1 MISGDSMSSGMNES
15 ETCDSYITPALYDS
29 GWNTSNQ
36 CIIRREFP
44 ITAGRIQG
52 PGQRG
57 SSLRADYVL
66 VHRNKKLAIIEAKK
80 WDLSLTE
87 GVQQAKDYAQRMHIR
102 FTYSSN
108 GQGFWEIDMLTGEEK
123 SIPISEFPTPDQ
135 LWEKTFERED
145 EWRDKFSEIP
155 FEDRGGTWTPRY
167 YQDNAV
173 EAAMEAIGEGKDRVL
188 LTLATGTGKTAI
200 AFQICWKLFQ
210 SRWNRS
216 EGVSRRPRILFLA
229 DRNILAN
236 QAYNSFAAFGEH
248 AMERIT
254 PDGIRKKGGVPK
266 NANIFF
272 TIFQTFMTGPGETP
286 FFGEYPED
294 FFDMIIVDECHRGGA
309 NDESTWRNI
318 LEHFSPSVQ
327 LGLTAT
333 PKRDDNVD
341 TYAYF
346 GDPVYTY
353 SLKDGINDGFLT
365 PFRVHKIATTMDT
378 YVYTSDDTIL
388 QGEIEEGKEY
398 DEKDFAQRRIEIE
411 PRMRARLKIFMDSID
426 QNEKAIIFCPQ
437 QPHAAMARDIINQ
450 LKSNN
455 NPNYCVRV
463 TANDGELGEKYL
475 RQFQDNEKSIPTI
488 LTTSKKLSTGVDAR
502 NVRHIVL
509 LRTIKSMIEFKQ
521 IIGRGTRLYDDKYYF
536 TIHDFVNASEKF
548 QDPDWDGDPV
558 EPEPTEPKETR
569 EYKPRSQRPPKPE
582 VIRIKLSE
590 GKERSIQHM
599 VQTLFYKD
607 GKPVSSS
614 EFIQSLFD
622 VTPSLFQ
629 DEEELRKI
637 WSSPE
642 TRRKLL
648 QQLSESGFTKEHI
661 EQAKKLI
668 SAEHSDVYDVL
679 SYIAY
684 ATPTITREER
694 ALMAANMLIDDF
706 EENEKVFIQFV
717 LGHYVDHGVEE
728 LDLEKLPNLLK
739 LKYGDMVDAVPVLG
753 APSRINQMFIGF
765 QRLLYAKSQTT

>member
-1 MISGDSMSSGMNES
+1 MNES
-15 ETCDSYITPALYDS
+15 ETCDTYITPAVQDS
-29 GWNTSNQ
+29 GWNPSNR
-36 CIIRREFP
+36 CIIRREFS

-57 SSLRADYVL
+57 SPLRADYVL
-66 VHRNKKLAIIEAKK
+66 VHRNKKLAIVEAKK

-87 GVQQAKDYAQRMHIR
+87 GVQQAKDYAQRMHVR

-123 SIPISEFPTPDQ
+123 ELTISEFPTPEE
-135 LWEKTFERED
+135 LWERTYESED
-145 EWRDKFSEIP
+145 EWRDKFSEVP
-155 FEDRGGTWTPRY
+155 FEDRGGTWSPRY

-173 EAAMEAIGEGKDRVL
+173 EAALKAIGDGNDRIL
-188 LTLATGTGKTAI
+188 LTLATGTGKTSI
-200 AFQICWKLFQ
+200 AFQIAWKLFQ
-210 SRWNRS
+210 TRWNRS

-236 QAYNSFAAFGEH
+236 QAYNSFSAFGEH

-254 PDGIRKKGGVPK
+254 PAGIRKKGRVPK

-272 TIFQTFMTGPGETP
+272 TIFQTFMSGPDDSA

-294 FFDMIIVDECHRGGA
+294 FFDMVIVDECHRGGA
-309 NDESTWRNI
+309 NDESSWRDI
-318 LEHFSPSVQ
+318 LEYFSPAVQ

-346 GDPVYTY
+346 GEPVYTY
-353 SLKDGINDGFLT
+353 SLKDGISDGFLT
-365 PFRVHKIATTMDT
+365 PFRVRKISTTIDN
-378 YVYTSDDTIL
+378 YVHTSDDTVI

-398 DEKDFAQRRIEIE
+398 TEKEFARRVIEIQA
-411 PRMRARLKIFMDSID
+411 RMKYRVERFMEFID
-426 QNEKAIIFCPQ
+426 QSEKTIIFCPTQ
-437 QPHAAMARDIINQ
+437 VHAAAVRDLINQ
-450 LKSNN
+450 LKTSTD
-455 NPNYCVRV
+455 PNYCVRV

-475 RQFQDNEKSIPTI
+475 REFQDNERSIPTI

-548 QDPDWDGDPV
+548 QDPEWDGEPV
-558 EPEPTEPKETR
+558 EPEPTEPR
-569 EYKPRSQRPPKPE
+569 EPHPSQPRPERPLRPE
-582 VIRIKLSE
+582 VIRIKLSD

-599 VQTLFYKD
+599 EQTLFYGPD
-607 GKPVSSS
+607 GKPMSSS
-614 EFIQSLFD
+614 EFIQSIFG
-622 VTPSLFQ
+622 VTPSLFK
-629 DEEELRKI
+629 DEEHLREI
-637 WSSPE
+637 WSNPE
-642 TRRKLL
+642 TRRKLME
-648 QQLSESGFTKEHI
+648 QLSESGFTTEHI

-684 ATPTITREER
+684 ATPVSTREER
-694 ALMAANMLIDDF
+694 ALMAADMLIDEY
-706 EENEKVFIQFV
+706 EEDEKLFLKFV
-717 LGHYVDHGVEE
+717 LGEYVDHGVEE
-728 LDLEKLPNLLK
+728 LDVGKLPELLQ
-739 LKYGDMVDAVPVLG
+739 LKYGGMNEAVSVFG
-753 APSRINQMFIGF
+753 APARINEMFVGF
-765 QRLLYAKSQTT
+765 QRLLYTKSQTA

>member
-1 MISGDSMSSGMNES
+1 VTSGMNES
-15 ETCDSYITPALYDS
+15 ETCDTYITPAVQDS
-29 GWNTSNQ
+29 GWNPSNR
-36 CIIRREFP
+36 CIIRREFS

-57 SSLRADYVL
+57 SPLRADYVL
-66 VHRNKKLAIIEAKK
+66 VHRNKKLAIVEAKK

-87 GVQQAKDYAQRMHIR
+87 GVQQAKDYAQRMHVR

-123 SIPISEFPTPDQ
+123 ELTISEFPTPEE
-135 LWEKTFERED
+135 LWERTYESED
-145 EWRDKFSEIP
+145 EWRDKFSEVP

-173 EAAMEAIGEGKDRVL
+173 EAALKAIGDGNDRIL
-188 LTLATGTGKTAI
+188 LTLATGTGKTSI
-200 AFQICWKLFQ
+200 AFQIAWKLFQ
-210 SRWNRS
+210 TRWNRS

-236 QAYNSFAAFGEH
+236 QAYNSFSAFGEH

-254 PDGIRKKGGVPK
+254 PAGIRKKGRVPK

-272 TIFQTFMTGPGETP
+272 TIFQTFMSGPDDTA

-294 FFDMIIVDECHRGGA
+294 FFDMVIVDECHRGGA
-309 NDESTWRNI
+309 NDESTWREI
-318 LEHFSPSVQ
+318 LEYFSPAVQ

-346 GDPVYTY
+346 GEPVYTY
-353 SLKDGINDGFLT
+353 SLKDGISDGFLT
-365 PFRVHKIATTMDT
+365 PFRVRKISTTIDN
-378 YVYTSDDTIL
+378 YVHTADDTVL
-388 QGEIEEGKEY
+388 QGEVEEGKEY
-398 DEKDFAQRRIEIE
+398 TEKEFARRVIEIQA
-411 PRMRARLKIFMDSID
+411 RMKYRVERFMEFID
-426 QNEKAIIFCPQ
+426 QSEKTIIFCPTQ
-437 QPHAAMARDIINQ
+437 VHAAAVRDLINQ
-450 LKSNN
+450 LKTSTD
-455 NPNYCVRV
+455 PNYCVRV

-475 RQFQDNEKSIPTI
+475 REFQDNERSIPTI

-536 TIHDFVNASEKF
+536 TIHDFVNASVKF
-548 QDPDWDGDPV
+548 QDPEWDGEPV
-558 EPEPTEPKETR
+558 EPEPTEPR
-569 EYKPRSQRPPKPE
+569 EPRPSQPRPERPPRPE
-582 VIRIKLSE
+582 VIRIKLSD

-599 VQTLFYKD
+599 EQTLFYGPD
-607 GKPVSSS
+607 GKPMSSS
-614 EFIQSLFD
+614 KFIQSIFG
-622 VTPSLFQ
+622 VTPSLFK
-629 DEEELRKI
+629 DEEHLREI
-637 WSSPE
+637 WSKPE
-642 TRRKLL
+642 TRKKLMG
-648 QQLSESGFTKEHI
+648 QLFESGFTKEHI

-684 ATPTITREER
+684 ATPVSTREER
-694 ALMAANMLIDDF
+694 ALMAADMLIDEF
-706 EENEKVFIQFV
+706 EEDEELFLKFV
-717 LGHYVDHGVEE
+717 LGEYVDHGVEE
-728 LDLEKLPNLLK
+728 LDVGKLPDLLQ
-739 LKYGDMVDAVPVLG
+739 LKYGGMNEAVSIFG
-753 APSRINQMFIGF
+753 APAKINQIFVGF
-765 QRLLYAKSQTT
+765 QRLLYAKSQAA

>member
-1 MISGDSMSSGMNES
+1 MTSGMNES
-15 ETCDSYITPALYDS
+15 ETCDTYITPAVQDS
-29 GWNTSNQ
+29 GWKPGNR
-36 CIIRREFP
+36 CIIRREFS

-57 SSLRADYVL
+57 SPLRADYVL

-80 WDLSLTE
+80 WDLPLTE
-87 GVQQAKDYAQRMHIR
+87 GVQQAKDYAQRMHVR

-123 SIPISEFPTPDQ
+123 ELTISEFPTPEE
-135 LWEKTFERED
+135 LWERTYESED
-145 EWRDKFSEIP
+145 EWRDKFSEVP

-173 EAAMEAIGEGKDRVL
+173 EAALKSIGDGNDRIL
-188 LTLATGTGKTAI
+188 LTLATGTGKTSI
-200 AFQICWKLFQ
+200 AFQIAWKLFQ
-210 SRWNRS
+210 TRWNRS

-236 QAYNSFAAFGEH
+236 QAYNSFSAFGEH

-254 PDGIRKKGGVPK
+254 PAGIRKKGRVPK

-272 TIFQTFMTGPGETP
+272 TIFQTFMSGPDDTA

-294 FFDMIIVDECHRGGA
+294 FFDMVIVDECHRGGA
-309 NDESTWRNI
+309 NDESTWREI
-318 LEHFSPSVQ
+318 LEYFSPAVQ

-346 GDPVYTY
+346 GEPVYTY
-353 SLKDGINDGFLT
+353 SLKDGISDGFLT
-365 PFRVHKIATTMDT
+365 PFRVRKISTTIDN
-378 YVYTSDDTIL
+378 YVHTADDTVL
-388 QGEIEEGKEY
+388 QGEVEEGKEY
-398 DEKDFAQRRIEIE
+398 TEKEFARRVIEIQA
-411 PRMRARLKIFMDSID
+411 RMKYRVERFMEFID
-426 QNEKAIIFCPQ
+426 QSEKTIIFCPTQ
-437 QPHAAMARDIINQ
+437 VHAAAVRDLINQ
-450 LKSNN
+450 LKTSTD
-455 NPNYCVRV
+455 PNYCVRV

-475 RQFQDNEKSIPTI
+475 REFQDNERSIPTI

-548 QDPDWDGDPV
+548 QDPEWDGEPV
-558 EPEPTEPKETR
+558 EPEPTEPR
-569 EYKPRSQRPPKPE
+569 EPRPSQPRPERPPRPE
-582 VIRIKLSE
+582 VIRIKLSD

-599 VQTLFYKD
+599 EQTLFYGPD
-607 GKPVSSS
+607 GKPMSSS
-614 EFIQSLFD
+614 EFIQSIFG
-622 VTPSLFQ
+622 VTPSLFK
-629 DEEELRKI
+629 DEEHLREI
-637 WSSPE
+637 WSNPE
-642 TRRKLL
+642 TRKKLM
-648 QQLSESGFTKEHI
+648 QQLTESGFTTEHI

-684 ATPTITREER
+684 ATPVSTREER
-694 ALMAANMLIDDF
+694 ALMAANMLIDEY
-706 EENEKVFIQFV
+706 EEDEKLFLKFV
-717 LGHYVDHGVEE
+717 LGEYVDHGVEE
-728 LDLEKLPNLLK
+728 LDVGKLPELLQ
-739 LKYGDMVDAVPVLG
+739 LKYGGMNEAVSVFG
-753 APSRINQMFIGF
+753 APARINEMFVGF
-765 QRLLYAKSQTT
+765 QKLLYAN

>member
-1 MISGDSMSSGMNES
+1 MSSGMNES
-15 ETCDSYITPALYDS
+15 ETCSNYIRPAIEDS
-29 GWNTSNQ
+29 GWATRNR
-36 CIIRREFP
+36 CIIREEFP

-57 SSLRADYVL
+57 SPLRADYVL
-66 VHRNKKLAIIEAKK
+66 VHRNKKLAIVEAKK

-87 GVQQAKDYAQRMHIR
+87 GVQQAKDYAQRMHVR

-123 SIPISEFPTPDQ
+123 ELAISEFPTPEE
-135 LWEKTFERED
+135 LWERTYESED
-145 EWRDKFSEIP
+145 EWRDKFSEVP

-173 EAAMEAIGEGKDRVL
+173 EAALKAIGDGNDRIL
-188 LTLATGTGKTAI
+188 LTLATGTGKTSI
-200 AFQICWKLFQ
+200 AFQIAWKLFQ
-210 SRWNRS
+210 TRWNRS

-236 QAYNSFAAFGEH
+236 QAYNSFSAFGEH

-254 PDGIRKKGGVPK
+254 PAGIRKKGRVPK

-272 TIFQTFMTGPGETP
+272 TIFQTFMSGPDDTA

-294 FFDMIIVDECHRGGA
+294 FFDMVIVDECHRGGA
-309 NDESTWRNI
+309 NDESTWREI
-318 LEHFSPSVQ
+318 LEYFSPAVQ

-346 GDPVYTY
+346 GEPVYTY
-353 SLKDGINDGFLT
+353 SLKDGISDGFLT
-365 PFRVHKIATTMDT
+365 PFRVRKISTTIDN
-378 YVYTSDDTIL
+378 YVHTADDTVL
-388 QGEIEEGKEY
+388 QGEVEEGKEY
-398 DEKDFAQRRIEIE
+398 TEKEFARRVIEIQA
-411 PRMRARLKIFMDSID
+411 RMKYRVERFMEFID
-426 QNEKAIIFCPQ
+426 QSEKTIIFCPTQ
-437 QPHAAMARDIINQ
+437 VHAAAVRDLINQ
-450 LKSNN
+450 LKTSTD
-455 NPNYCVRV
+455 PNYCVRV

-475 RQFQDNEKSIPTI
+475 REFQDNERSIPTI

-548 QDPDWDGDPV
+548 QDPEWDGEPV
-558 EPEPTEPKETR
+558 EPEPTEPR
-569 EYKPRSQRPPKPE
+569 EPRPSQPRPERPPRPE
-582 VIRIKLSE
+582 VIRIKLSD

-599 VQTLFYKD
+599 EQTLFYGPD
-607 GKPVSSS
+607 GKPMSSS
-614 EFIQSLFD
+614 EFIQSIFG
-622 VTPSLFQ
+622 VTPSLFK
-629 DEEELRKI
+629 DEEHLREI
-637 WSSPE
+637 WSNPE
-642 TRRKLL
+642 TRRKLME
-648 QQLSESGFTKEHI
+648 QLSESGFTMEHI

-684 ATPTITREER
+684 ATPVSTREER
-694 ALMAANMLIDDF
+694 ALIAADMLIHEY
-706 EENEKVFIQFV
+706 EEDEKLFLKFV
-717 LGHYVDHGVEE
+717 LGEYVDHGVEE
-728 LDLEKLPNLLK
+728 LDVGKLPELLQ
-739 LKYGDMVDAVPVLG
+739 LKYGGMNEAVSVFGTP
-753 APSRINQMFIGF
+753 AKINQIFVGF
-765 QRLLYAKSQTT
+765 QRLLYAKSQAA

>member
-1 MISGDSMSSGMNES
+1 MTSGMNES
-15 ETCDSYITPALYDS
+15 ETCDTYITPAVQDS
-29 GWNTSNQ
+29 GWNLDNR
-36 CIIRREFP
+36 CIIRREFS

-57 SSLRADYVL
+57 SPLRADYVL
-66 VHRNKKLAIIEAKK
+66 VHRNKKLAIVEAKK

-87 GVQQAKDYAQRMHIR
+87 GVQQAKDYAQRMHVR

-123 SIPISEFPTPDQ
+123 ELTISEFPTPEE
-135 LWEKTFERED
+135 LWERTYESED
-145 EWRDKFSEIP
+145 EWRDKFSEVP

-173 EAAMEAIGEGKDRVL
+173 EAALKSIGDGNDRIL
-188 LTLATGTGKTAI
+188 LTLATGTGKTSI
-200 AFQICWKLFQ
+200 AFQIAWKLFQ
-210 SRWNRS
+210 TRWNRS

-236 QAYNSFAAFGEH
+236 QAYNSFSAFGEH

-254 PDGIRKKGGVPK
+254 PAGIRKKGRVPK

-272 TIFQTFMTGPGETP
+272 TIFQTFMSGPEDTA

-294 FFDMIIVDECHRGGA
+294 FFDMVIVDECHRGGA
-309 NDESTWRNI
+309 NDESTWREI
-318 LEHFSPSVQ
+318 LEYFSPAVQ

-346 GDPVYTY
+346 GEPVYTY
-353 SLKDGINDGFLT
+353 SLKDGISDGFLT
-365 PFRVHKIATTMDT
+365 PFRVRKISTTIDN
-378 YVYTSDDTIL
+378 YVHTADDTVL
-388 QGEIEEGKEY
+388 QGEVEEGKEY
-398 DEKDFAQRRIEIE
+398 TEKEFARRVIEIQA
-411 PRMRARLKIFMDSID
+411 RMKYRVERFMEFID
-426 QNEKAIIFCPQ
+426 QSEKTIIFCPTQ
-437 QPHAAMARDIINQ
+437 VHAAAVRDLINQ
-450 LKSNN
+450 LKTSTD
-455 NPNYCVRV
+455 PNYCVRV

-475 RQFQDNEKSIPTI
+475 REFQDNERSIPTI

-548 QDPDWDGDPV
+548 QAPEWDGEPV
-558 EPEPTEPKETR
+558 EPEPSEPHE
-569 EYKPRSQRPPKPE
+569 PRPSQPRPERPPRPE
-582 VIRIKLSE
+582 VIRIKLSD

-599 VQTLFYKD
+599 EQTLFYGPE
-607 GKPVSSS
+607 GKPMSSS
-614 EFIQSLFD
+614 EFIQSIFG
-622 VTPSLFQ
+622 VTPSLFK
-629 DEEELRKI
+629 DEEHLREI
-637 WSSPE
+637 WSNPE
-642 TRRKLL
+642 TRRKLME
-648 QQLSESGFTKEHI
+648 QLSESGFTTEHI

-684 ATPTITREER
+684 ATPVSTREER
-694 ALMAANMLIDDF
+694 ALIAADMLIHEY
-706 EENEKVFIQFV
+706 EEDEKLFLKFV
-717 LGHYVDHGVEE
+717 LGEYVDHGVEE
-728 LDLEKLPNLLK
+728 LDVGKLPDLLQ
-739 LKYGDMVDAVPVLG
+739 LKYGGMNEAVSIFG
-753 APSRINQMFIGF
+753 APAKINQIFVGF
-765 QRLLYAKSQTT
+765 QRLLYAKSQAA

>member
-1 MISGDSMSSGMNES
+1 MTSGMNES
-15 ETCDSYITPALYDS
+15 ETCSNYIRPAIEDS
-29 GWNTSNQ
+29 GWKPSNR
-36 CIIRREFP
+36 CIIREEFP

-52 PGQRG
+52 PGQKG
-57 SSLRADYVL
+57 SPLRADYVL
-66 VHRNKKLAIIEAKK
+66 IHRNKKLAIIEAKK

-87 GVQQAKDYAQRMHIR
+87 GVQQAKDYAQRMHVR

-123 SIPISEFPTPDQ
+123 ELTISEFPTPEE
-135 LWEKTFERED
+135 LWERTYESED
-145 EWRDKFSEIP
+145 EWRDKFSEVP

-173 EAAMEAIGEGKDRVL
+173 EAALKAIGDGNDRIL
-188 LTLATGTGKTAI
+188 LTLATGTGKTSI
-200 AFQICWKLFQ
+200 AFQIAWKLFQ
-210 SRWNRS
+210 TRWNRS

-236 QAYNSFAAFGEH
+236 QAYNSFSAFGEH

-254 PDGIRKKGGVPK
+254 PAGIRKKGRVPK

-272 TIFQTFMTGPGETP
+272 TIFQTFMSGPDDSA

-309 NDESTWRNI
+309 NDESSWRDI
-318 LEHFSPSVQ
+318 LEYFSPAVQ

-346 GDPVYTY
+346 GEPVYTY
-353 SLKDGINDGFLT
+353 SLKDGISDGFLT
-365 PFRVHKIATTMDT
+365 PFRVRKISTTIDN
-378 YVYTSDDTIL
+378 YVHTSDDTVI

-398 DEKDFAQRRIEIE
+398 TEKEFARRVIEIQA
-411 PRMRARLKIFMDSID
+411 RMKYRVERFMEFID
-426 QNEKAIIFCPQ
+426 QSEKTIIFCPTQ
-437 QPHAAMARDIINQ
+437 VHAAAVRDLINQ
-450 LKSNN
+450 LKTSTD
-455 NPNYCVRV
+455 PNYCVRV

-475 RQFQDNEKSIPTI
+475 REFQDNERLIPTI

-536 TIHDFVNASEKF
+536 TVHDFVNASEKF
-548 QDPDWDGDPV
+548 QDPEWDGEP
-558 EPEPTEPKETR
+558 EPPEPTEPSE
-569 EYKPRSQRPPKPE
+569 PRPSQPRPERPPRPE
-582 VIRIKLSE
+582 VIRIKLSD

-599 VQTLFYKD
+599 EQTLFYGPD
-607 GKPVSSS
+607 GKPMSSS
-614 EFIQSLFD
+614 EFIQSIFG
-622 VTPSLFQ
+622 VTPSLFK
-629 DEEELRKI
+629 DEEHLREI
-637 WSSPE
+637 WSNPE
-642 TRRKLL
+642 TRKKLM
-648 QQLSESGFTKEHI
+648 QQLTESGFTTEHI

-668 SAEHSDVYDVL
+668 SAERSDVYDVL

-684 ATPTITREER
+684 ATPVSTREER
-694 ALMAANMLIDDF
+694 ALMAANQFIDEF
-706 EENEKVFIQFV
+706 EENEKLFLQFV
-717 LGHYVDHGVEE
+717 LGEYVDHGVEE
-728 LDLEKLPNLLK
+728 LDVGKLPDLLQ
-739 LKYGDMVDAVPVLG
+739 LKYGGMNEAVSAFGSPT
-753 APSRINQMFIGF
+753 RINQVFVGF
-765 QRLLYAKSQTT
+765 QELLYAN